1 MYKAAIKKIHFQIRM
16 RALLDQE
23 VDMEELFEYRD
34 SDEEDEEFFTKSK
47 THYKY

>member
-1 MYKAAIKKIHFQIRM
+1 MAVSNDALNISM

-34 SDEEDEEFFTKSK
+34 SDEEDEEFSTKGKSILGGLD
-47 THYKY
+47 

>member
-1 MYKAAIKKIHFQIRM
+1 M

-34 SDEEDEEFFTKSK
+34 SDEEDEEFSTKGKPASVRSD
-47 THYKY
+47 